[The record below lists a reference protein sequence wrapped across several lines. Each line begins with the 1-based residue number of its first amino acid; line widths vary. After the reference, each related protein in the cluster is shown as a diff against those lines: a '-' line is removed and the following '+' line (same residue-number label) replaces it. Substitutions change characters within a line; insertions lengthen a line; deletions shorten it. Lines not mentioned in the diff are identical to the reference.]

1 MALPDILNR
10 IDADTDSRETRVN
23 SGIGG
28 GLIRFLSNNQSY
40 DSANGLWTQN
50 STEAEAQ
57 LRIETERDRLLQHEY
72 QVNLGALGQA
82 ALDDLT
88 NLTNELYLSERNIFI
103 TNRDISSL
111 NHLLDSAIETST
123 QLIEPRAY
131 EQVIETDSYHL
142 EIEDHINSYID
153 PTTTGTERALTS
165 ISMQK
170 LLNICAANGID
181 PSDGG
186 RLNYALV
193 I

>member
-1 MALPDILNR
+1 MVLPDILNR
-10 IDADTDSRETRVN
+10 VDANRAGRETRVN

-40 DSANGLWTQN
+40 DPANGLWTQN

-123 QLIEPRAY
+123 QLIQPRAY

-153 PTTTGTERALTS
+153 PTTTGAERELTS
-165 ISMQK
+165 ISMQN